1 MAINYNVNPYY
12 DDYDETK
19 QFYRILFRPGR
30 AVQAREL
37 TQIQTSIQ
45 KQIERFGQGIYKD
58 GSVVVPGSFV
68 FDQRYYYLKLT
79 SSYGSNV
86 SDTLA
91 SSLIGET
98 ITGANSNV
106 SAIVINSAQSTT
118 DGDPTTIFVKYTK
131 SNTTSNTSFTRFFDG
146 ETITNV
152 SGNITLQVANTAANG
167 NGSAFSVTSGV
178 IFTKGIF
185 AYFDDQT
192 LILDKYNSLSNT
204 IVGFEVTE
212 STVESTSDTSLLDP
226 AVGASNY
233 VAPGADRYKISLDLA
248 KRPFTYNSN
257 DDPNF
262 IEIFRIEDSVIISQ
276 KLDPQYSILG
286 DTLARRT
293 FDESGNYIVRPY
305 GINIIEHL
313 RTSNTT
319 SNGYFYSTEGG
330 DANKLMAIISPGKS
344 YVKGYEVENIRSK
357 YLPGNKARNFANVN
371 NGIIS
376 TTIGNY
382 IFVTN
387 VFSVPDLSTL
397 PTVNF
402 YNRYNTSTGTA
413 NGTAIG
419 TGRIRGMELYSGT
432 PGSSTAIYK
441 LWLFDVAMNTSY
453 VFEDDV
459 KQLFVDNAGYSDF
472 TCDISPNLVILSG
485 SVSTSNV
492 SGNGSNVVVGVASRF
507 DSEVEVDD
515 FITID
520 SVKYRVTAIA
530 NSSSLTVTP
539 NVASNLTG
547 TLAYVDSV
555 EYNDNKNL
563 LHLFEFPYST
573 IKTVDPTN
581 LETSYDVKR
590 IYATS
595 LSNNTKVLTAGTD
608 ETFDSISTT
617 DYILVVKSGANA
629 GQYLNPSTFV
639 SRASGGGSVT
649 INLTSL
655 ANSPANVSAYA
666 TADVALVAKL
676 TKTNTSAD
684 KKLKTLVSNATVDYT
699 DANTAQATVISL
711 AKADIYRLVSVK
723 MANVAFGSAYSTT
736 NEIDITSR
744 YTLDDGQRPTYYGV
758 GKINLKPNQT
768 KPTGPIRITF
778 DYFTHGTGDYF
789 SVDSYSGID
798 YKDIPTFFHSG
809 KIYQLRDCLDFRPR
823 INDAGTGFS
832 GTGAV
837 VNDFLDP
844 ASDVLTDYSY
854 YLPKADK
861 IVIDKNGLISF
872 VEGISSLNP
881 REPNT
886 PTDTMAL
893 FVLKQKAYV
902 FDVKKDIEIVSIENR
917 RYTMRD
923 IGRIENR
930 VKNLEYYT
938 SLNLLEQ
945 NTQSLQIQD
954 SNGFDRFKNGFI
966 VDNFTGHGIG
976 DVYNRDY
983 GVSIDYFKK
992 ELRPM
997 NLTKQVDLDEV
1008 NTSFAGRTAN
1018 NYVLTGDL
1026 ITLPYSNVAF
1036 ATNDKASTTENINPY
1051 SIVTWIGTV
1060 TLDPPSDIWFD
1071 QTRLP
1076 TIERNENGNY
1086 DQFLADAQAKGTY
1099 GTVWGNWSTNY
1110 YGSYRTEE
1118 RTGIEY
1124 TVSEQIDTRTDRDV
1138 VVSSAIIPKM
1148 RSIKITFTGEG
1159 LKANTK
1165 IRVFFDNINVTN
1177 YCKNLNYTPTTNLAN
1192 TFVETSLIDPVN
1204 LITNE
1209 QGSIVGEFDYISDIF
1224 NLNIGEKRFILT
1236 DSPTNGTD
1244 FETFAS
1250 TSFTTQGELQSIRD
1264 EVVSTRNAVL
1274 NSRDV
1279 LDRRTFTQQNNDNEE
1294 KEKTETQKKYDVI
1307 DAGYAALLGRPPDAK
1322 GKAYWTAELDARAKE
1337 MTKADGSKYS
1347 GLTEMV
1353 QGMRMSDY
1361 SGVVTTTGNSTAIN
1375 LQGSVGGGNID
1386 PDIAARANKDL
1397 HNFVSLLTPV
1407 LNEGIKNN
1415 EQQFSSGSLLSTAT
1429 TNGATN
1435 PAQYAA
1441 ATFAVTLAA
1450 ANEKQ
1455 TPGVPAIVGKIGTIA
1470 DKAVATGL
1478 GDGKIN
1484 SNFEYGQTPNIGCP
1498 FDPLAQSFFVNT
1510 SLFVTKV
1517 DLYFSAKDL
1526 SGIPMR
1532 VQLRRMIN
1540 GVPGSYI
1547 VPFSEKVIYPS
1558 EITTSDDGSTAT
1570 TITFESPVYLDTGEY
1585 ALVLLSESLNYRV
1598 WISQIGQT
1606 DVLTNRLISEQPYI
1620 GVLFKSQNASTW
1632 NADQFQDLKFTLY
1645 RASFNTSVTGI
1656 VDFNVFDKNYDFKSY
1671 FNGLDV
1677 DPLEVYPNS
1686 NIMRIYHPKHG
1697 QNAGSYIKVTG
1708 FPLLTGN
1715 NIITINAKFYGIN
1728 VSTLESS
1735 SFAIDNTTLDSYTI
1749 TLPQAVDANVTSTTR
1764 TGGGFINL
1772 SQDFKYDTYYP
1783 AISTL
1788 IPTGTSIVYK
1798 IKTTADV
1805 TYSFDATFTTIS
1817 ISDYNFDSSRTLASN
1832 VNKQLSMSNTNPFV
1846 HRAELTTVNEFV
1858 SPVIDTKQVSGIFA
1872 RNLINNPSY
1881 DSENKTAANDI
1892 ITVASANNISVT
1904 QISGAEGRITLTN
1917 TQDKINAVSIIK
1929 GTYLNISANN
1939 GVNNGQYRVL
1949 NVTDN
1954 GANISIYNVST
1965 QNVSTNAMATYT
1977 ITNGRNFIAEEAAY
1991 DGSAF
1996 SKYITREVSFI
2007 NPCTAFKFYL
2017 DVAKPTDASLKFYYK
2032 ISEVGDTTDLKEKEY
2047 TEITSVTVPTSLDDT
2062 FNEVEKIVENLPAF
2076 DAIIF
2081 KIVFLGDDSY
2091 QVPKCKNLRV
2101 IALA

>member
-68 FDQRYYYLKLT
+68 FDQKYYYLKLT

-91 SSLIGET
+91 SSLIGHT

-131 SNTTSNTSFTRFFDG
+131 SNTTPNTSFTRFFDG
-146 ETITNV
+146 ETITNT

-167 NGSAFSVTSGV
+167 NGTAFSVTSGV

-185 AYFDDQT
+185 AYFDNQT

-204 IVGFEVTE
+204 IVGFEITE

-262 IEIFRIEDSVIISQ
+262 IEIFRIEDDEIISQ
-276 KLDPQYSILG
+276 KLDPQYSVLG

-319 SNGYFYSTEGG
+319 SNGYFYSTDGG

-371 NGIIS
+371 NGVIS

-397 PTVNF
+397 PTVTF
-402 YNRYNTSTGTA
+402 YDRYNTSRGTA

-432 PGSSTAIYK
+432 PGSSSAIYK
-441 LWLFDVAMNTSY
+441 VWLFDVSMNTGY
-453 VFEDDV
+453 VFENDV
-459 KQLFVDNAGYSDF
+459 KQLFVDNSGYSDF
-472 TCDISPNLVILSG
+472 TCDISPNLVLLTG
-485 SVSTSNV
+485 SITTSNIT
-492 SGNGSNVVVGVASRF
+492 GNGSNVVTGIATRF
-507 DSEVEVDD
+507 DSEVVVDD

-520 SVKYRVTAIA
+520 SIKYRVTAVS
-530 NSSSLTVTP
+530 NSSSLFVTP
-539 NVASNLTG
+539 NVVSNLSG

-555 EYNDNKNL
+555 EYNDTENL
-563 LHLFEFPYST
+563 LHLFEMPYST

-581 LETSYDVKR
+581 LETSYDIKR

-629 GQYLNPSTFV
+629 GQYLSPSTFV
-639 SRASGGGSVT
+639 TRAVGGGSVT
-649 INLTSL
+649 IDLTTLS
-655 ANSPANVSAYA
+655 NSSANVTAYA

-699 DANTAQATVISL
+699 DANTAQASTISL
-711 AKADIYRLVSVK
+711 SKADIYRLVSVK
-723 MANVAFGSAYSTT
+723 IANVAFGSAYSTT

-744 YTLDDGQRPTYYGV
+744 YTLDNGQKPTYYGV

-789 SVDSYSGID
+789 SVDSYSGIN
-798 YKDIPTFFHSG
+798 YKDIPTFSHSG

-854 YLPKADK
+854 YLPKTDK
-861 IVIDKNGLISF
+861 VVIDKDGLISF
-872 VEGISSLNP
+872 VEGVSSLNP

-902 FDVKKDIEIVSIENR
+902 FDVKKDIEIISIDNR

-923 IGRIENR
+923 IGRIESR

-945 NTQSLQIQD
+945 NTQALQIQD

-966 VDNFTGHGIG
+966 VDNFTGHGVG

-983 GVSIDYFKK
+983 GVSVDYSKK

-997 NLTKQVDLDEV
+997 NLTKQIDLDEV
-1008 NTSFAGRTAN
+1008 NISLAGRTAN

-1026 ITLPYSNVAF
+1026 ITLPYSNIAF

-1051 SIVTWIGTV
+1051 SIVTWLGTV

-1099 GTVWGNWSTNY
+1099 GTIWGNWSTNY

-1192 TFVETSLIDPVN
+1192 NFAETSLIDPVN

-1209 QGSIVGEFDYISDIF
+1209 QGSIVGEFDYISDVF

-1250 TSFTTQGELQSIRD
+1250 TSFTTRGELQSIRD

-1279 LDRRTFTQQNNDNEE
+1279 LDRRTFQNDSGPDNPVN
-1294 KEKTETQKKYDVI
+1294 TPTRYDI
-1307 DAGYAALLGRPPDAK
+1307 IDGIYAGGFGRAPDAG
-1322 GKAYWTAELDARAKE
+1322 GKAYWTAELDARARE
-1337 MTKADGSKYS
+1337 MTKADGSRYS

-1353 QGMRMSDY
+1353 QGMRMSSYD
-1361 SGVVTTTGNSTAIN
+1361 GVLTTIGNSTSIN

-1386 PDIAARANKDL
+1386 PAIASRANQDL
-1397 HNFVSLLTPV
+1397 VNFVNLITPV
-1407 LNEGIKNN
+1407 MNEAVKNN
-1415 EQQFSSGSLLSTAT
+1415 EQQFSAGSLLSTST
-1429 TNGATN
+1429 NNGAVN
-1435 PAQYAA
+1435 PPVYSAAQLG
-1441 ATFAVTLAA
+1441 VTLSA
-1450 ANEKQ
+1450 ANQ
-1455 TPGVPAIVGKIGTIA
+1455 GVAIGGPIGAIA
-1470 DKAVATGL
+1470 GSAVETGL
-1478 GDGKIN
+1478 GNGTIN
-1484 SNFEYGQTPNIGCP
+1484 NNFEYGQVPNLACP
-1498 FDPLAQSFFVNT
+1498 YDPLAQSFFVNT
-1510 SLFVTKV
+1510 SLFITKV

-1526 SGIPMR
+1526 SGVPMR

-1547 VPFSEKVIYPS
+1547 VPFSEKIVYPS

-1570 TITFESPVYLDTGEY
+1570 TIIFESPVYLDTGEY

-1645 RASFNTSVTGI
+1645 RASFNTSVTGT
-1656 VDFNVFDKNYDFKSY
+1656 VEFNVFDKNYDFKSY
-1671 FNGLDV
+1671 SNGLDV

-1686 NIMRIYHPKHG
+1686 NIMRIYHSKHG

-1708 FPLLTGN
+1708 FPLTGN
-1715 NIITINAKFYGIN
+1715 NLITTNAKFYGIN

-1764 TGGGFINL
+1764 TGGGFITL

-1788 IPTGTSIVYK
+1788 TPTGTSIVYK
-1798 IKTTADV
+1798 VKTTTDA
-1805 TYSFDATFTTIS
+1805 TYSFDTTFTTIS
-1817 ISDYNFDSSRTLASN
+1817 VSDYNFTSSRTLASN
-1832 VNKQLSMSNTNPFV
+1832 VNKQLSMSNTNPFI
-1846 HRAELTTVNEFV
+1846 HRAELTTVNDFV
-1858 SPVIDTKQVSGIFA
+1858 SPVIDTKQVSGVFV

-1881 DSENKTAANDI
+1881 DSENKSAANDI
-1892 ITVASANNISVT
+1892 VTIANANNIIVT
-1904 QISGAEGRITLTN
+1904 QVSGAEGRITLTN
-1917 TQDKINAVSIIK
+1917 TQDKINAVAIIK

-1949 NVTDN
+1949 SVTDN

-1991 DGSAF
+1991 DGSAY
-1996 SKYITREVSFI
+1996 SKYITREVSFA

-2017 DVAKPTDASLKFYYK
+2017 DAAKPTDATLKFYYK
-2032 ISEVGDTTDLKEKEY
+2032 ISNVGDTIDLKEKEY
-2047 TEITSVTVPTSLDDT
+2047 TEITSVTVPTSLDGT

-2081 KIVFLGDDSY
+2081 KIVFLGNDSS
-2091 QVPKCKNLRV
+2091 QVARCKNLRV